1 MRIFARKDRKGAPR
15 APGVRDPFAVVP
27 LRPEGLEIRHDSSG
41 CAHLRARPELKG
53 LMKRVA
59 GLCGYDLSR
68 KVQLDRFGTLFIGM
82 ADGTHSLH
90 DIVER
95 MVADSGRPRKE
106 VEEGV
111 VLFTKKLM
119 TMNMIHLR
127 IEN

>member
-1 MRIFARKDRKGAPR
+1 VRFFARKAPKEPPR
-15 APGVRDPFAVVP
+15 VPVFRDPLAAVP
-27 LRPEGLEIRHDSSG
+27 LRPDSVDIRYDSSG

-53 LMKRVA
+53 LMKKVA

-68 KVQLDRFGTLFIGM
+68 RVQLDSHGTLFM
-82 ADGTHSLH
+82 SMVDGRNSLR

-95 MVADSGRPRKE
+95 MVADSGRPKKE

-119 TMNMIHLR
+119 TMNMIQLR
-127 IEN
+127 IER